1 MIEGQKAR
9 VDETRSKFNDVS
21 DGIRF
26 TEGEVKTV
34 LEQAKSSGK
43 AGEQLVDLMTNLS
56 AISEE
61 NAASAETTNQA
72 MSDLNEATVS
82 LANTAQEL
90 KRLSD
95 ELNEDL
101 EFFKIG

>member
-1 MIEGQKAR
+1 MTIYPQSLFRAYVIK
-9 VDETRSKFNDVS
+9 
-21 DGIRF
+21 
-26 TEGEVKTV
+26 
-34 LEQAKSSGK
+34 KSSISSSVVRISWSFTP
-43 AGEQLVDLMTNLS
+43 ASRASVTECASMLW
-56 AISEE
+56 ISEE

-72 MSDLNEATVS
+72 MSDLNDATVS